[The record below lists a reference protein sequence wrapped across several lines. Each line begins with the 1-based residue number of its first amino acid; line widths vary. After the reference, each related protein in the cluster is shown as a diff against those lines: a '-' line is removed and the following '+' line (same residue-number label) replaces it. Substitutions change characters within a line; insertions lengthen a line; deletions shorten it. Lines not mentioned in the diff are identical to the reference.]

1 MGGCL
6 LSIQRI
12 VWASIVALCIS
23 GLLLCANG
31 STANAQSNRT
41 TEALRDPS
49 GTLEDTREVR
59 LNEIQLIGTH
69 NSYHI
74 RPDEVALKVIA
85 STVAREADAIDYSH
99 RPMIEQLDALN
110 VRHFELDLY
119 LDPQGSM
126 YHSPAMWK
134 LARSLSTDV
143 PNWPHESAMKQ
154 PGIKV
159 LHSPD
164 FDYRSTVATFRE
176 ALELLRD
183 WSSQHPQH
191 VPIFLLLE
199 LKSDS
204 FSPLTRPLPWQADD
218 IEQLE
223 KEILAIIPREKILA
237 PDDLRGTVATL
248 RDAVRSKGW
257 PMLDSQ
263 RGKFVF
269 LLDNEGIERDL
280 LLRKSDIL
288 AGRLLFASVSADH
301 PAAAWMKR
309 NDPVSQFEEIRKL
322 VKQGFLVRTRADA
335 DTTQARKNDST
346 RSRRAIESGA
356 QLISTDFPEPD
367 PRFSEYH
374 VKLSFPYEGPR

>member
-1 MGGCL
+1 MSACL
-6 LSIQRI
+6 GAIRTIILPSL
-12 VWASIVALCIS
+12 VALCIS
-23 GLLLCANG
+23 GWLLCTDV
-31 STANAQSNRT
+31 STAHAQSNRT
-41 TEALRDPS
+41 TEESRDSS
-49 GTLEDTREVR
+49 GFLDANREMR

-74 RPDEVALKVIA
+74 KPDEVARKFIA
-85 STVAREADAIDYSH
+85 STAAREADAIEYNH
-99 RPMIEQLDALN
+99 RPLLEQLDALN
-110 VRHFELDLY
+110 LRHFELDLY
-119 LDPQGSM
+119 LDPEGSL

-134 LARSLSTDV
+134 LARNLSSDV
-143 PNWPHESAMKQ
+143 PDWPHESAMKQ
-154 PGIKV
+154 PGVKV

-176 ALELLRD
+176 ALELFRD

-204 FSPLTRPLPWQADD
+204 FSPLTRPLPWQDVD

-223 KEILAIIPREKILA
+223 KEILATIPREKILA
-237 PDDLRGTVATL
+237 PDDLRGKEPTL
-248 RDAVRSKGW
+248 RDAVRDKGW
-257 PMLDSQ
+257 PTLQSQ

-269 LLDNEGIERDL
+269 LLDNEGIEREL

-288 AGRLLFASVSADH
+288 AGRLLFASVSAEH

-322 VKQGFLVRTRADA
+322 VKQGFMVRTRADA
-335 DTTQARKNDST
+335 DTTQARKHDTT
-346 RSRRAIESGA
+346 RSRKAIESGA

-374 VKLSFPYEGPR
+374 VQLSFPYESSR